1 MSFAPRALLAALLIA
16 SPAWAATYKCTV
28 SGKTTYQQSPCAE
41 QAAAAVAPR
50 APAAAVAAPS
60 SPTAADPM
68 RGRADLV
75 QRATPLVKAA
85 LAQLQEGRVDDY
97 VATLCPRDRGAQGA
111 APARARLHALAGD
124 LVRHRSGLGNVVDGA
139 VQQLVFELAAAGEPA
154 AAPRRLHTQFDWSQG
169 QLCLRGMKLAG
180 TD

>member
-1 MSFAPRALLAALLIA
+1 MSLAPRALLAALLIA

-41 QAAAAVAPR
+41 QPAATATPR
-50 APAAAVAAPS
+50 APAVVLPPS
-60 SPTAADPM
+60 SPPAADPM

-85 LAQLQEGRVDDY
+85 LAQLQQGRVDDY

-111 APARARLHALAGD
+111 APARARLNALADD
-124 LVRHRSGLGNVVDGA
+124 LVRHRPGLGNVVDGA
-139 VQQLVFELAAAGEPA
+139 VQQLVFELAASGDPAA